1 MSLKI
6 LRMTYP
12 VLPPSSNKIYF
23 RGTILKKEARDY
35 AEKFSLFAAQKH
47 LHEISQMNP
56 QGLFALH
63 LRFFFETL
71 VNETWNNMSL
81 PPSRRA
87 KSRYKKLDLSN
98 RIKLLEDCVR
108 DALDIDDSQTFA
120 ASQEKH
126 QDPKNPRV
134 EIEVE
139 EVSPALFGVQE
150 VTGM

>member
-1 MSLKI
+1 MRTS
-6 LRMTYP
+6 LRMVYP

-35 AEKFSLFAAQKH
+35 AEKFSFYITQKY
-47 LHEISQMNP
+47 LSEISQLNP
-56 QGLFALH
+56 EGLFALH
-63 LRFFFETL
+63 LRFFFESL
-71 VNETWNNMSL
+71 VNSTWNDMTL
-81 PPSRRA
+81 FPSKRA

-108 DALDIDDSQTFA
+108 DALDIDDSRTFS

-139 EVSPALFGVQE
+139 EVSPTLFGIEE
-150 VTGM
+150 VKGM